1 MNTAIVYIL
10 DAFESGILA
19 LNIQNQTDKNTE
31 GSSGKILN
39 TTNAQYSYCI
49 VTTVCKLPDVHRSEE
64 GDPSAAERGGH

>member
-19 LNIQNQTDKNTE
+19 LSIQNQNDNKTQ
-31 GSSGKILN
+31 GSPGKILN

-49 VTTVCKLPDVHRSEE
+49 VTIVCKLPDVHRSEE